1 MSILAL
7 SPLLTLTSFR
17 SRYLFP
23 LYQGPS
29 FDWKSSYVYKA
40 GRQQEINFRFTRL
53 PRLFHSN
60 FNDKKWFKKRRR
72 KKGKK
77 NYLVIQDAIRQ
88 GLQKLFP
95 HVNKNLVDL
104 PEYLPPVLANSRE
117 NNTNKSYINY
127 FIKWQK
133 WANQFPEVNATPAE
147 KVYVILYMLSLF
159 QNKKSYL
166 SIRMSHYAIKY
177 FKWKSDKMKDS
188 YVCKDLES
196 KLSVSRN
203 LGL

>member
-1 MSILAL
+1 MNLYHTF
-7 SPLLTLTSFR
+7 LLIASKIEN
-17 SRYLFP
+17 
-23 LYQGPS
+23 
-29 FDWKSSYVYKA
+29 KSNCLL
-40 GRQQEINFRFTRL
+40 I
-53 PRLFHSN
+53 
-60 FNDKKWFKKRRR
+60 
-72 KKGKK
+72 
-77 NYLVIQDAIRQ
+77 
-88 GLQKLFP
+88 
-95 HVNKNLVDL
+95 
-104 PEYLPPVLANSRE
+104 E

-188 YVCKDLES
+188 YVYKDLES